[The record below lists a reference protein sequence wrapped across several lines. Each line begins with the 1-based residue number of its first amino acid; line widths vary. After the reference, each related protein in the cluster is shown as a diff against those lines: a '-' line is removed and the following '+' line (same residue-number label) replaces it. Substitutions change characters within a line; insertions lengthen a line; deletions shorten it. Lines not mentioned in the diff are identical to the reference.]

1 MTQNASPNLF
11 SRHIPLLT
19 EAGGG
24 FYSILGWLKKRRTT
38 RSSGLRRLRAWRES
52 LGNLRCFKSVSS
64 LNLYPVSSH
73 AGSCPPSSG
82 RFQPQRR
89 QHSQAREGDI
99 MTGHHDSGMCLPP
112 PCHILPPG
120 HWFSFLFV
128 CFLVFLF
135 LPRRKS
141 GTFAR
146 LRGLKFFKLPS
157 L

>member
-1 MTQNASPNLF
+1 MFQCHSPKSSHPLPLPLPQSPKDCSVHLCLF
-11 SRHIPLLT
+11 CCLAYLHP
-19 EAGGG
+19 
-24 FYSILGWLKKRRTT
+24 
-38 RSSGLRRLRAWRES
+38 
-52 LGNLRCFKSVSS
+52 FKSVSS
-64 LNLYPVSSH
+64 LNLYPASSH